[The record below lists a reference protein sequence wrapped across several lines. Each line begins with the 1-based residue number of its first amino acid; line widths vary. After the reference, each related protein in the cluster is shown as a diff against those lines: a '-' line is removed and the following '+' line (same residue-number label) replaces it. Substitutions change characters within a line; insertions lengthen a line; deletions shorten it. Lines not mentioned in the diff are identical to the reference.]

1 MSMSNDVEASIIAI
15 IAPAAETEAGEIT
28 RETELAELEIDSLV
42 LTEVVMDIEDKYDIE
57 IDMNTAEAW
66 ESLKTVGDIVDVVK
80 ALSRQR
86 PDHGQTT
93 RCHNRTGWYLRP
105 GRQCRDDLGR
115 HEAGTGRS
123 PAPGF

>member
-1 MSMSNDVEASIIAI
+1 MSSDVEASIIAI

-66 ESLKTVGDIVDVVK
+66 ESLKTVGDIADVVK
-80 ALSRQR
+80 ALVAAK
-86 PDHGQTT
+86 T
-93 RCHNRTGWYLRP
+93 
-105 GRQCRDDLGR
+105 
-115 HEAGTGRS
+115 
-123 PAPGF
+123 

>member
-1 MSMSNDVEASIIAI
+1 MSNDVEASIIAI

-66 ESLKTVGDIVDVVK
+66 ESLKTVGDIADVVK
-80 ALSRQR
+80 ALVAAK
-86 PDHGQTT
+86 T
-93 RCHNRTGWYLRP
+93 
-105 GRQCRDDLGR
+105 
-115 HEAGTGRS
+115 
-123 PAPGF
+123 

>member
-1 MSMSNDVEASIIAI
+1 MSKDVEASIIAI

-66 ESLKTVGDIVDVVK
+66 ESLKTVGDIADVVK
-80 ALSRQR
+80 ALVAAK
-86 PDHGQTT
+86 T
-93 RCHNRTGWYLRP
+93 
-105 GRQCRDDLGR
+105 
-115 HEAGTGRS
+115 
-123 PAPGF
+123 

>member
-15 IAPAAETEAGEIT
+15 IAPAAESEAGEIT

-80 ALSRQR
+80 ALVAAK
-86 PDHGQTT
+86 T
-93 RCHNRTGWYLRP
+93 
-105 GRQCRDDLGR
+105 
-115 HEAGTGRS
+115 
-123 PAPGF
+123 